1 MTAVRFDAH
10 PPLCQQRLGGRV
22 LAWIGDGRAAFGV
35 GVFLLGAVLAG
46 AVEWFVSHDSQLG
59 VFAWLAGA
67 GATII
72 VIGLAQREVARRR
85 RRAAITVTAQ
95 DPGGASDGVDLVE
108 SAVHHCR
115 QTSELTLT
123 VEAELTGDLDT
134 DWSIAQQM
142 LARTNCAIRQANRFK
157 RDSARVN
164 LVPTMRL
171 HFGFWLGAKLGRSP
185 SKPIGLLQPKGGA
198 GDDSYFLAT
207 VVARPGAPWWRRW
220 RWPARSPFEVSP
232 VDLTDSD
239 RPRVALVVRTTRRGP
254 ATDEQLTESLRTLG
268 IDKIIWFRLKAY
280 ELPNTTRAYTRAIKQ
295 VRQEWPARL
304 PKESTVGYVIYLD
317 TTVSIA
323 MALGAYLAG
332 PNPGLW
338 TAYTQHRGT
347 GEPIPFPPVRAGP

>member
-1 MTAVRFDAH
+1 LNAVRFDAH

-22 LAWIGDGRAAFGV
+22 LAWIRDGLAAFGV

-46 AVEWFVSHDSQLG
+46 AVEWLVRDESQLG

-67 GATII
+67 GATLI

-95 DPGGASDGVDLVE
+95 DLGGASDGIDLAE
-108 SAVHHCR
+108 SAVHYCR

-123 VEAELTGDLDT
+123 VGAELTGDAAT

-157 RDSARVN
+157 RDSTRVN

-171 HFGFWLGAKLGRSP
+171 HIGFWLGAKLGRSP

-207 VVARPGAPWWRRW
+207 VVARPGTQRR
-220 RWPARSPFEVSP
+220 RRLWPVGSPFEVRQ

-254 ATDEQLTESLRTLG
+254 ATDEQLTESLRALG
-268 IDKIIWFRLKAY
+268 IGTIVWFRLKAD
-280 ELPNTTRAYTRAIKQ
+280 ELPNTTRACTRAIKQ
-295 VRQEWPARL
+295 VRREWPARL
-304 PKESTVGYVIYLD
+304 PNESTVGYLIYLD

-323 MALGAYLAG
+323 VALGAYLAG

-338 TAYTQHRGT
+338 TAYTQHRDT
-347 GEPIPFPPVRAGP
+347 GEPIPFPPTRAGS